1 MSAEH
6 RLASVPGGHPV
17 IPLPVHWRMGA
28 HGDPIAVFDYLVL
41 HLHPD
46 GSVTWSDQSEAR
58 EADPGEATHATRE
71 IMKRNLPIIWVNSTD
86 GSMEAIEDSMRLL

>member
-28 HGDPIAVFDYLVL
+28 HGDPIAVFDHIAL

-46 GSVTWSDQSEAR
+46 GSVTWSDQSVADEAVP
-58 EADPGEATHATRE
+58 ASWPGEAT
-71 IMKRNLPIIWVNSTD
+71 
-86 GSMEAIEDSMRLL
+86 

>member
-28 HGDPIAVFDYLVL
+28 HGDPIAEFDYIVL
-41 HLHPD
+41 PLHPD
-46 GSVTWSDQSEAR
+46 GSVTWSDQSAAHEA
-58 EADPGEATHATRE
+58 APGEATT
-71 IMKRNLPIIWVNSTD
+71 
-86 GSMEAIEDSMRLL
+86 